1 MGIIA
6 YIFNNSLIFIYA
18 TSFINYLIYISTY
31 YYRENVHF
39 NSFVRN
45 CIFYKTIS
53 IINLVYLLYYHPLQV
68 NHLFICIGYLLT
80 IISTYRLGKYYTYFG
95 IELELLEYKKINSFP
110 YGIIPHPMITG
121 QIIALSNMLFIV
133 PYFGKEFLVLAI
145 HISLY
150 IIHLLQEIFD
160 IHI

>member
-1 MGIIA
+1 MC
-6 YIFNNSLIFIYA
+6 LP
-18 TSFINYLIYISTY
+18 L
-31 YYRENVHF
+31 H
-39 NSFVRN
+39 
-45 CIFYKTIS
+45 
-53 IINLVYLLYYHPLQV
+53 YHPLQV
-68 NHLFICIGYLLT
+68 NHLFVCMGNLLT

-95 IELELLEYKKINSFP
+95 IELGLLEYKKINSFP

-133 PYFGKEFLVLAI
+133 PYFGKDFLVLAI

>member
-6 YIFNNSLIFIYA
+6 YIFNNSLIFIYS